1 MSERASIKL
10 PRKPL
15 PGPKVNIKRTYLD
28 FANFCAATAVHT
40 SSCEDWRLGTS
51 VNLAAAAQP
60 GEAAVDRPE
69 WDIGHQ
75 GYRKPAPWHCE
86 PVLTNWRLLR

>member
-1 MSERASIKL
+1 M
-10 PRKPL
+10 
-15 PGPKVNIKRTYLD
+15 
-28 FANFCAATAVHT
+28 HT
-40 SSCEDWRLGTS
+40 TGADWRLGTT
-51 VNLAAAAQP
+51 VNLAEEEG
-60 GEAAVDRPE
+60 GEAVDRPE